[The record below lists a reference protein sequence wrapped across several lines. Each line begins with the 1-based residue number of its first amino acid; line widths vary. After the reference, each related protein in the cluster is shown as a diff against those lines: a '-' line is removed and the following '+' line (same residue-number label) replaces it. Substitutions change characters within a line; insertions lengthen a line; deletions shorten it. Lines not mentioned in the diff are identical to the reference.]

1 MKRNRPELKLGAGV
15 FRFLD
20 SNMRSLLLYSV
31 IVGSL
36 LVAPSV
42 YAQATERPAPGAQAA
57 SGVAVPGDYVI
68 GAEDVLGIL
77 FWREAD
83 VSGDVTV
90 RSDGMITLPLIGD
103 VRAAGMRPDVFK
115 EELAKISA
123 KFLTEPNVTVVIK
136 QINSRKVFI
145 TGEVKN
151 PGAYP
156 LTAPRT
162 VMQLIAISGGL
173 TEYADGN
180 AISVLRTEAG
190 KQKSY
195 RFHYN
200 DVARGKALA
209 QNIVLLPGD
218 TVVVP

>member
-1 MKRNRPELKLGAGV
+1 
-15 FRFLD
+15 
-20 SNMRSLLLYSV
+20 MRACVLS
-31 IVGSL
+31 IA
-36 LVAPSV
+36 LVAGALIAPIALFAQVTEKPARAIAATSPSS
-42 YAQATERPAPGAQAA
+42 A
-57 SGVAVPGDYVI
+57 SVVVPGDYAL
-68 GAEDVLGIL
+68 GAEDVIGIL
-77 FWREAD
+77 FWREQD
-83 VSGDVTV
+83 MSGDVTV
-90 RSDGMITLPLIGD
+90 RPDGMITLPLIGD
-103 VRAAGMRPDVFK
+103 VRVAGVRP
-115 EELAKISA
+115 EELKAQIEKAAS
-123 KFLTEPNVTVVIK
+123 KFITEPNVTIVVR

-145 TGEVKN
+145 TGEVKT

-162 VMQLIAISGGL
+162 VMQLIAIAGGL

-180 AISVLRTEAG
+180 AITVMRTENG
-190 KQKSY
+190 RQKSY